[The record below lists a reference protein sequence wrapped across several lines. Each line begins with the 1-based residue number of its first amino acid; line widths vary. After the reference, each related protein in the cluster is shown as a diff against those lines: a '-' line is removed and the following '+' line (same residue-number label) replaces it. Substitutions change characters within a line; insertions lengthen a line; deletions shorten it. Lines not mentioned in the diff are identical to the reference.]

1 MKFEINK
8 SINLERKKQ
17 DVSQLN
23 QKNIA
28 STSST

>member
-17 DVSQLN
+17 DVSQPN
-23 QKNIA
+23 HKNIA